1 MTETRTL
8 LQRPAMVLLCIA
20 LAFFVWY
27 VGDVLL
33 VIFAGILL
41 AVALSSASDGLARWT
56 PLNRGFALLAV
67 IVLAGLGLAGLG
79 FLVVPQA
86 MEELWALW
94 ERLTAI
100 AADIQRWAQQFAMF
114 EAPEENGENADTG
127 GVTESLVGPVQEAAG
142 AAAGALMTTLGALG
156 TILIIV
162 ILGGFVAA
170 NPGLYLRG
178 VGKLVPQR
186 HRSRFSEV
194 VGLTGY
200 GLRWWLLGQ
209 LVSMAMLGISTGI
222 GLYLFGIDLWL
233 GLALLTALLTFIPFL
248 GPILAGIPIVA
259 VAFADG
265 LDTGLFVLGFYLV
278 VQTIEGNIITP
289 MIQER
294 AVMMPPALL
303 IGMQVLFGALFG
315 LPGLILAA
323 PLTVVGMIAV
333 NTLYIEDVLGDERAV
348 P

>member
-1 MTETRTL
+1 MTETRTF
-8 LQRPAMVLLCIA
+8 LQRPGAVLLAIA

-41 AVALSSASDGLARWT
+41 AVALSSASDGLAHWT
-56 PLNRGFALLAV
+56 PLNRGFSLLLV
-67 IVLAGLGLAGLG
+67 IILAAAALAGLG

-94 ERLTAI
+94 ERMVAI
-100 AADIQRWAQQFAMF
+100 AGDVQRWAQQFAMF
-114 EAPEENGENADTG
+114 EMPEESGENGENSGIAEG
-127 GVTESLVGPVQEAAG
+127 MIGPVQEAAG
-142 AAAGALMTTLGALG
+142 AAAGVLMTTLGALG
-156 TILIIV
+156 TILIIL
-162 ILGGFVAA
+162 ILGGFIAA

-178 VGKLVPQR
+178 LEKLIPQR

-194 VGLTGY
+194 LGQTGY

-209 LVSMAMLGISTGI
+209 LVSMALLGISTGI
-222 GLYLFGIDLWL
+222 GLWVIGIDLWL

-248 GPILAGIPIVA
+248 GPLIAGIPIVA
-259 VAFADG
+259 VGFAAG
-265 LDTGLFVLGFYLV
+265 LQTGLIVLAFYLV
-278 VQTIEGNIITP
+278 IQNIEGNIITP

-294 AVMMPPALL
+294 AVLMPPALL

-323 PLTVVGMIAV
+323 PLTVVGMIVV
-333 NTLYIEDVLGDERAV
+333 NMLYIEDTLGG
-348 P
+348 

>member
-1 MTETRTL
+1 LTETRTL
-8 LQRPAMVLLCIA
+8 LQRPAVVLLGIA

-56 PLNRGFALLAV
+56 PLNRGLSLLLV
-67 IVLAGLGLAGLG
+67 IILAILGLVGLG

-86 MEELWALW
+86 IEEVWALW
-94 ERLTAI
+94 ERMVGI
-100 AADIQRWAQQFAMF
+100 AGDVQRWAQQFALLDQ
-114 EAPEENGENADTG
+114 PEGNDGNGENSG
-127 GVTESLVGPVQEAAG
+127 LTESVIGTVQDAAG

-156 TILIIV
+156 TILIV
-162 ILGGFVAA
+162 AILGGFMAA
-170 NPGLYLRG
+170 NPGVYLRG
-178 VGKLVPQR
+178 LKKLAPQR
-186 HRSRFSEV
+186 HRPRISEV
-194 VGLTGY
+194 LAMTGH

-209 LVSMAMLGISTGI
+209 LVSMALLGVSTAI
-222 GLYLFGIDLWL
+222 GLYLIGIDLWL

-248 GPILAGIPIVA
+248 GPLIAGIPIVA
-259 VAFADG
+259 VGFAAG
-265 LDTGLFVLGFYLV
+265 LQTGLIVLAFYLV
-278 VQTIEGNIITP
+278 LQNVEGNIITP

-294 AVMMPPALL
+294 AVRMPPALL

-315 LPGLILAA
+315 IPGLILAA

-333 NTLYIEDVLGDERAV
+333 NMLYIEDVLGDERAV

>member
-67 IVLAGLGLAGLG
+67 IVLAGLGLVGLG
-79 FLVVPQA
+79 FIVVPQA

-94 ERLTAI
+94 ERLVAI
-100 AADIQRWAQQFAMF
+100 AGDIQRWAQQFAMF
-114 EAPEENGENADTG
+114 ETPDNGDEENGG
-127 GVTESLVGPVQEAAG
+127 ITEGMIGTAQEAAG

-162 ILGGFVAA
+162 ILGGFIAA

-178 VGKLVPQR
+178 IEKLVPRR
-186 HRSRFSEV
+186 HRFRLSEV
-194 VGLTGY
+194 LSLTGY

-209 LVSMAMLGISTGI
+209 LVSMALLGVSTGI
-222 GLYLFGIDLWL
+222 GLYVIGIDLWL

-248 GPILAGIPIVA
+248 GPIIAGIPIVA
-259 VAFADG
+259 VGFADG
-265 LDTGLFVLGFYLV
+265 LQTGLIVLVFYLV
-278 VQTIEGNIITP
+278 IQTIEGNIITP

-294 AVMMPPALL
+294 AVLMPPALL

-333 NTLYIEDVLGDERAV
+333 NMLYIEDVLGDERAV

>member
-8 LQRPAMVLLCIA
+8 LQRPGLVLLGIA

-41 AVALSSASDGLARWT
+41 AVALSAASDALAHWT
-56 PLNRGFALLAV
+56 PLNRGLSLLFV
-67 IVLAGLGLAGLG
+67 MILAASGLVGLG

-86 MEELWALW
+86 LGELWALW
-94 ERLTAI
+94 EQLAMI
-100 AADIQRWAQQFAMF
+100 AGEIQQWLQQFTMF
-114 EAPEENGENADTG
+114 ETPEGDDAESG
-127 GVTESLVGPVQEAAG
+127 GVTEGMIGTVQDAAG

-162 ILGGFVAA
+162 ILGGFVAV

-178 VGKLVPQR
+178 LQKLVPRR
-186 HRSRFSEV
+186 HRARSGEV
-194 VGLTGY
+194 MGLLGY

-209 LVSMAMLGISTGI
+209 LVSMALLGVSTGI
-222 GLYLFGIDLWL
+222 GLYVIGIDLWL

-248 GPILAGIPIVA
+248 GPIIAGIPIVA
-259 VAFADG
+259 VGFAAG
-265 LDTGLFVLGFYLV
+265 FQTGLIVLAFYLV

-294 AVMMPPALL
+294 AVLMPPALL

-323 PLTVVGMIAV
+323 PLTVVGLIAV
-333 NTLYIEDVLGDERAV
+333 NMLYVEDVLGDKRAV

>member
-1 MTETRTL
+1 M
-8 LQRPAMVLLCIA
+8 LQRPAMVLLGIA

-27 VGDVLL
+27 VGEVLL

-41 AVALSSASDGLARWT
+41 AVALSSASDGLAART
-56 PLNRGFALLAV
+56 PLNRGFSLLFV
-67 IVLAGLGLAGLG
+67 IILAAAGLVGLG

-86 MEELWALW
+86 MGELWALW
-94 ERLTAI
+94 ERMIAI
-100 AADIQRWAQQFAMF
+100 AGDVQQWAQQFAVLDL
-114 EAPEENGENADTG
+114 PEENGENG
-127 GVTESLVGPVQEAAG
+127 GIGEAMLGTVQEAAG
-142 AAAGALMTTLGALG
+142 AAAGVLMTTLGALS

-170 NPGLYLRG
+170 DPGQYLRG
-178 VGKLVPQR
+178 LGRLVPQR
-186 HRSRFSEV
+186 HRPRVSEV
-194 VGLTGY
+194 LAKTGH

-209 LVSMAMLGISTGI
+209 LVSMAMLGVSTGI

-233 GLALLTALLTFIPFL
+233 GLALLTARLTFIPFL
-248 GPILAGIPIVA
+248 GPILAGVPIVA
-259 VAFADG
+259 VAFAEG
-265 LDTGLFVLGFYLV
+265 LDTGLFVLAFYLV
-278 VQTIEGNIITP
+278 LQNVEGNIITP

-294 AVMMPPALL
+294 AVLMPPALL

-333 NTLYIEDVLGDERAV
+333 NMLYIEDVLGDEEV
-348 P
+348 LP